1 MATEEDL
8 RDSQKQYLVAEMALE
23 KAKAWTP
30 SIIDVSRLVI
40 DRINDK
46 YAGTKPEVEESVE
59 LVFAVLTAVNK
70 RLAVPGVWS
79 VPTAAPASDGA
90 IR

>member
-1 MATEEDL
+1 MATEDDL
-8 RDSQKQYLVAEMALE
+8 RDAQKQYLVAEMALE

-30 SIIDVSRLVI
+30 NMIDVAQLVI
-40 DRINDK
+40 ARINDK

-70 RLAVPGVWS
+70 RLAVPGVWA
-79 VPTAAPASDGA
+79 VPTAAPAADGA